1 MLIGITGAL
10 AIVPSLL
17 LVWFF
22 VSRDEHPEPSG
33 VLWATFWLGVLSIL
47 PTLLVAF
54 PADMFMES
62 VLTDTVALAA
72 SDAFVGA
79 AFPEELFKLAVL
91 VFYASRHRAFDE
103 PMDGIVYGVVAS
115 LGFATFENLIYS
127 AQGGVGVTIMRA
139 FTAVPMHAFCGVVMG
154 YYVGRARF
162 PGEVPTT
169 APWLKAYLIPV
180 VFHGVYDMPLL
191 WFKRISEGAE
201 ELSDGQTLA
210 GLGAM
215 AVAISTLIVLVVVG
229 LLLVRKLRR
238 EQLELV
244 QAGRFV
250 LVDDDV
256 PAVPVATLAPNTP
269 AQAVPRS
276 QREHS
281 PNPALAAVLIVGG
294 LLSAS
299 FGGLVLLGCL
309 AAFAGGEVKPD
320 EVLNMVVGGAVLSVP
335 PLGLGLLLF
344 VLGLRKLPRTHRR
357 RSPYA
362 R

>member
-1 MLIGITGAL
+1 MLIGVTAAL

-54 PADMFMES
+54 PADMLMGK
-62 VLTDTVALAA
+62 VLTDTVALSV

-79 AFPEELFKLAVL
+79 AMPEELFKLAVL
-91 VFYASRHRAFDE
+91 VFYASRHQAFDE

-162 PGEVPTT
+162 PGETPV
-169 APWLKAYLIPV
+169 AFPWLKAYLIPT

-191 WFKRISEGAE
+191 WFKRISEGVD
-201 ELSDGQTLA
+201 ELSDGQALA

-215 AVAISTLIVLVVVG
+215 AVAISTLIVLVIVG

-238 EQLELV
+238 EQLQLIRD
-244 QAGRFV
+244 GRFV
-250 LVDDDV
+250 LVDEEV
-256 PAVPVATLAPNTP
+256 SAVPVAKLAPVGAPGPVASLPKQP
-269 AQAVPRS
+269 A
-276 QREHS
+276 

-320 EVLNMVVGGAVLSVP
+320 EVLNMVVGGALFSLP
-335 PLGLGLLLF
+335 PLGLGLVLF